1 MRYNIRKM
9 ILFIV
14 GRYVRIMKLV
24 MAIVNKDD
32 SGVVSSALT
41 KKGFSVTKLAT
52 TGGFLMSGNTTF
64 LLGVDES
71 RVDEVISIIEKHSK
85 KRSQMVP
92 STTYGTS
99 AYSSFPMEVTVGG
112 ATVFVM
118 DVERYE
124 KL

>member
-1 MRYNIRKM
+1 
-9 ILFIV
+9 
-14 GRYVRIMKLV
+14 MKLI

-32 SGVVSSALT
+32 SNAVSSALT
-41 KKGFSVTKLAT
+41 KNGFSVTKLAT

-71 RVDEVISIIEKHSK
+71 RIDEAMSIIEKHSK

-99 AYSSFPMEVTVGG
+99 SYSSFPMEVTVGG
-112 ATVFVM
+112 ATVFVLN
-118 DVERYE
+118 VERYE